1 MTDPD
6 QSHVEN
12 RIRREEET
20 GLRDE
25 LVNRL
30 HQHGVFAYE
39 NESADHLAD
48 LLSAIDMFEKAVE
61 QTGGDLFVDSPDSSE
76 PERPEYVLPHM
87 HEAENITTY
96 IRRIRQAAERLPS

>member
-1 MTDPD
+1 MTDPE
-6 QSHVEN
+6 QAHVEN

-20 GLRDE
+20 SLHEE

-39 NESADHLAD
+39 NESSDQLAD

-76 PERPEYVLPHM
+76 PERPEFVLPHM
-87 HEAENITTY
+87 HTMENIKTY
-96 IRRIRQAAERLPS
+96 TRRIREAAERLPS